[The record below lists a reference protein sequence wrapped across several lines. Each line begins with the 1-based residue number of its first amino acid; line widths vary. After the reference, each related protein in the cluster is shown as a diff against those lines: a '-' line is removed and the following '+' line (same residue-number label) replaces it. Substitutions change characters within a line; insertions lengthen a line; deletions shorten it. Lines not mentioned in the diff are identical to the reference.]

1 MEVKLFK
8 NAFDDGFFSLTFL
21 SIHSL
26 SKLELKLT
34 LIDYGQRQPS
44 FSVVYDS
51 FVRLINERLPPSK
64 HTWKQPSMR
73 SLRQRVPQ
81 ANKVNKIMQYP

>member
-1 MEVKLFK
+1 MQVKLFK

-44 FSVVYDS
+44 FSVVYGLMILLSD
-51 FVRLINERLPPSK
+51 
-64 HTWKQPSMR
+64 
-73 SLRQRVPQ
+73 
-81 ANKVNKIMQYP
+81 

>member
-44 FSVVYDS
+44 FSVVYGLMILLSD
-51 FVRLINERLPPSK
+51 
-64 HTWKQPSMR
+64 
-73 SLRQRVPQ
+73 
-81 ANKVNKIMQYP
+81 

>member
-8 NAFDDGFFSLTFL
+8 NAFDDGFFSLAFL

-34 LIDYGQRQPS
+34 LIHYGQRQPS
-44 FSVVYDS
+44 FSVVYG
-51 FVRLINERLPPSK
+51 LITLLSD
-64 HTWKQPSMR
+64 
-73 SLRQRVPQ
+73 
-81 ANKVNKIMQYP
+81 